1 MSTLSD
7 SSALRPGVPLVLLL
21 LLGALT
27 AIAPMS
33 TDMYL
38 PAFPRIHSSLGLQT
52 GQVEL
57 SFSAYFVGM
66 LLGMLCYGPISDR
79 FGRRP
84 PLLFGLALYSLASLL
99 LAGSESLREL
109 IGWRFFQGLGGCAGA
124 VLTVAIVRDR
134 CTPQQAAK
142 VMSLITLVMGVAP
155 ILAPLV
161 GGVVLRLW
169 GWQAIFGVL
178 AGFGLL
184 CLCGLLGA
192 LDETLTQ
199 RSARLA
205 LWPVLK
211 GYAGLL
217 RDRSFIGYALAQAFT
232 TGAMF
237 AYIVGSPFALIEL
250 HGVDPAHFGFF
261 FGINAI
267 GLVLASQLTRR
278 LLRLFTPQQ
287 LLAVVLW
294 LPLLAGTLLLLNQL
308 LGVPGLW
315 MIVPAFFL
323 LVSSVGLVGPNTTA
337 LAMAGHGQQAGLA
350 SALHVSLTFGMG
362 MLAGLLVSLLHDGSL
377 LPLTLVV
384 LCFNIA
390 GLLAHRMLGQGMRAS
405 HAEVCE

>member
-1 MSTLSD
+1 MS
-7 SSALRPGVPLVLLL
+7 SSSGSGAASPGIPLLLLL

-27 AIAPMS
+27 AVAPMS

-38 PAFPRIHSSLGLQT
+38 PAFPSIHSSLGLQT

-99 LAGSESLREL
+99 LAGSESLLEL

-134 CTPQQAAK
+134 CTPQQTAK
-142 VMSLITLVMGVAP
+142 VVSMITLVMGLAP

-161 GGVVLRLW
+161 GGAVLGLW
-169 GWQAIFGVL
+169 GWQAIFVVL

-192 LDETLTQ
+192 LDETLAQ

-211 GYAGLL
+211 GYADLL
-217 RDRSFIGYALAQAFT
+217 RDRSFIGFSLSQAFT

-250 HGVDPAHFGFF
+250 HGVAPEYFGFY

-267 GLVLASQLTRR
+267 GLVLASQLIRR
-278 LLRLFTPQQ
+278 LLRRYTSQQ

-294 LPLLAGTLLLLNQL
+294 LPLLGGTLLLLNQL
-308 LGVPGLW
+308 FGVPGLW
-315 MIVPAFFL
+315 FIVPAFFL

-337 LAMAGHGQQAGLA
+337 LAMAGQGQRAGLA

-384 LCFNIA
+384 LCFNVG
-390 GLLAHRMLGQGMRAS
+390 GLLAHRMLSLGARAS
-405 HAEVCE
+405 YGEASV

>member
-1 MSTLSD
+1 
-7 SSALRPGVPLVLLL
+7 
-21 LLGALT
+21 
-27 AIAPMS
+27 MS

-38 PAFPRIHSSLGLQT
+38 PGFPAIQAGLGLAP

-57 SFSAYFVGM
+57 SFSAYFIGM

-99 LAGSESLREL
+99 LAGSESLVEL
-109 IGWRFFQGLGGCAGA
+109 IGWRFLQGLGGCAGA

-134 CTPQQAAK
+134 CTPQQAAR
-142 VMSLITLVMGVAP
+142 VMSMITLVMGVAP
-155 ILAPLV
+155 ILAPLA
-161 GGVVLRLW
+161 GGLVLGLW
-169 GWQAIFGVL
+169 GWQAIFVVL

-184 CLCGLLGA
+184 CLCGLLSV
-192 LDETLTQ
+192 LDETLAQ
-199 RSARLA
+199 RGARLA

-211 GYAGLL
+211 GYADLL
-217 RDRSFIGYALAQAFT
+217 RDRSFIGYALSQAFT

-250 HGVDPAHFGFF
+250 HGVAPQYFGFF

-267 GLVLASQLTRR
+267 GLVLASQFVRQ
-278 LLRLFTPQQ
+278 LLRRYTSQQ
-287 LLAVVLW
+287 LLSVMLW

-315 MIVPAFFL
+315 LILPAFFL

-337 LAMAGHGQQAGLA
+337 LAMARQGQRAGLA

-384 LCFNIA
+384 FCFNVG
-390 GLLAHRMLGQGMRAS
+390 GLLAHRLLSLGARAIYGE
-405 HAEVCE
+405 AGA